1 MNIACHYDIEICCN
15 IVDKQLF
22 EPWTAAILG
31 DRTTNVD
38 YNNIVG
44 YFFLI
49 LEFYIC
55 VNIKLIGVE
64 ICITKAVR

>member
-1 MNIACHYDIEICCN
+1 
-15 IVDKQLF
+15 VDKQLF
-22 EPWTAAILG
+22 EPWTAILG
-31 DRTTNVD
+31 NRRTNVD
-38 YNNIVG
+38 NNNIAG

-55 VNIKLIGVE
+55 VNIKLIDVE